1 MPCQS
6 LDWTDSSLSSRGIR
20 LHLPLNTEWCSPG
33 FSNADCT
40 SIIWWSAPGNP
51 WAHKALNR
59 GRMWAANETAPTRQP
74 PPPFQTFRRWF
85 LHFVKPAF
93 LKSLKWQASFPKNK
107 SFQKHFENGTYFHR
121 VFPTEAKQAIF
132 TNLCY
137 CSPGTDWP
145 DFASSWMVQN
155 GQSLREGN

>member
-51 WAHKALNR
+51 WAHNAPNR
-59 GRMWAANETAPTRQP
+59 GRMWAAKETAPTRQP
-74 PPPFQTFRRWF
+74 PLPFQTFRRLF

-93 LKSLKWQASFPKNK
+93 LKSLKWQASFPQISPFRNILKMEHIFIG
-107 SFQKHFENGTYFHR
+107 SSQQKPNRLFSLTYPIA
-121 VFPTEAKQAIF
+121 VLAQ
-132 TNLCY
+132 
-137 CSPGTDWP
+137 TDQILQVAEWYK
-145 DFASSWMVQN
+145 M
-155 GQSLREGN
+155 GNP